1 MSSTV
6 SSIEKRRL
14 LKGLGAVLGT
24 AAASQLLGEQSL
36 SAAFAFSPNESSYKK
51 AGKLFSQPQMV
62 ILRDIVNQ
70 IIPTTDTV
78 GAADVDCHGFIDH
91 QLVAVHGDYEKQA
104 ALSIVEK
111 LERVS
116 VLKHKQSFSK
126 LTSEQQFQLLS
137 AIEQQQ
143 MGFDG
148 TDKSNFKVIKNLT
161 VFGYCTSKEGATQ
174 ALKFLYVPGGYQGS
188 VPYKQIGRAW
198 SSKAYY

>member
-1 MSSTV
+1 MSETV

-24 AAASQLLGEQSL
+24 AAASQMLGERAIQS
-36 SAAFAFSPNESSYKK
+36 AFAYTANKNSHLAK
-51 AGKLFSQPQMV
+51 GKLFSQAQMMV
-62 ILRDIVNQ
+62 LRGIVEQ

-104 ALSIVEK
+104 AVAIVDKVEQVSLQQYKLSFAKCSSAQQLQVLTAVE
-111 LERVS
+111 
-116 VLKHKQSFSK
+116 Q
-126 LTSEQQFQLLS
+126 T
-137 AIEQQQ
+137 Q
-143 MGFDG
+143 MGFDHN
-148 TDKSNFKVIKNLT
+148 DKANFKVVKNLT

-174 ALKFLYVPGGYQGS
+174 ALKYSYVPGGYQGS
-188 VPYKQIGRAW
+188 VPYQQIGRAW